1 MKAIVRTDAPNSM
14 ALLQREYR
22 VTFLVKI
29 RRFNGHRKWT
39 FLHCWAV
46 VLGQIFRQIVPIRV
60 MTLINSNVVASRHI
74 KREEI
79 LVPVAARHS
88 KTPELNFNFIRGN
101 GNVTH
106 SAQGETAFWGEIF
119 CLEYP
124 SRRSKK
130 GNVYFANFI
139 FSFNLANYRF
149 SFHRQQILISQTTD
163 FHVANYRFSFRFVS
177 FRFVWFRFAKNSK
190 PTFG

>member
-1 MKAIVRTDAPNSM
+1 M
-14 ALLQREYR
+14 
-22 VTFLVKI
+22 
-29 RRFNGHRKWT
+29 
-39 FLHCWAV
+39 

-101 GNVTH
+101 ENVTH
-106 SAQGETAFWGEIF
+106 SAQGKTAFFGEIF

-124 SRRSKK
+124 SKRTEKE
-130 GNVYFANFI
+130 NVSFAND
-139 FSFNLANYRF
+139 RF
-149 SFHRQQILISQTTD
+149 
-163 FHVANYRFSFRFVS
+163 S
-177 FRFVWFRFAKNSK
+177 FRFVWFRFAKYSK
-190 PTFG
+190 PLFGYISFYIQRALVE